1 MNAKTFLA
9 VLIANALLSTGL
21 LVAYA
26 IWVAPP
32 QAPRF
37 AVLDVGELYRLK
49 ESQVTAV
56 LMKRD
61 ATEEERTTALKTAG
75 SFGNEVTSL
84 LQTLHDEC
92 RCLVLARGAVIGQP
106 QALPDLTPD
115 VRKRLGL

>member
-1 MNAKTFLA
+1 MNAKTFVVA
-9 VLIANALLSTGL
+9 LIANALFSTALMTG
-21 LVAYA
+21 YA
-26 IWVAPP
+26 LWLAPP

-61 ATEEERTTALKTAG
+61 ATEEERSSALKAAG
-75 SFGNEVTSL
+75 TFSNEVTSL
-84 LQTLHDEC
+84 LQTLHHEC

>member
-1 MNAKTFLA
+1 MNVKSFVA
-9 VLIANALLSTGL
+9 VLIANALLSTAL
-21 LVAYA
+21 LIGYA
-26 IWVAPP
+26 LLMASP

-61 ATEEERTTALKTAG
+61 ATEEERSSALKTAG

-84 LQTLHDEC
+84 LQTLQDEC

>member
-1 MNAKTFLA
+1 MNMKTFIA
-9 VLIANALLSTGL
+9 VLIANALLSSAL
-21 LVAYA
+21 LIGYA
-26 IWVAPP
+26 IWIAPP
-32 QAPRF
+32 HAPRF

-61 ATEEERTTALKTAG
+61 ATEEERSSALKAAG

-84 LQTLHDEC
+84 LQALHDEC

-106 QALPDLTPD
+106 QALRDLTPD

>member
-1 MNAKTFLA
+1 MNVKSFVA
-9 VLIANALLSTGL
+9 VLIANALLSTAL
-21 LVAYA
+21 LIGYA
-26 IWVAPP
+26 LWMASP
-32 QAPRF
+32 QPRF

-61 ATEEERTTALKTAG
+61 ATEQERSSALKAAG

-84 LQTLHDEC
+84 LQTLQDEC

>member
-1 MNAKTFLA
+1 MNAKTFA
-9 VLIANALLSTGL
+9 AALIANALLNTALLTG
-21 LVAYA
+21 YA
-26 IWVAPP
+26 LWIASP
-32 QAPRF
+32 QPPRF

-61 ATEEERTTALKTAG
+61 ATEEERSSALKAAG
-75 SFGNEVTSL
+75 TFSNEVTSL
-84 LQTLHDEC
+84 LQALHDEC

>member
-1 MNAKTFLA
+1 MNAKTVVA
-9 VLIANALLSTGL
+9 VLIANALLSTAL
-21 LVAYA
+21 LIGYA
-26 IWVAPP
+26 LWMAP
-32 QAPRF
+32 PRF

>member
-1 MNAKTFLA
+1 MNAKTFAA
-9 VLIANALLSTGL
+9 VLIANALLSTAL
-21 LVAYA
+21 LIGYA
-26 IWVAPP
+26 LWVAPP

-61 ATEEERTTALKTAG
+61 ATEEERSSALKAAG
-75 SFGNEVTSL
+75 TFSNEGTGL
-84 LQTLHDEC
+84 LQALHDEC

-106 QALPDLTPD
+106 QTLPDLTPD